1 MMEEKQLRKLKRE
14 QLLELLLEMSEE
26 KDRLQEKLD
35 EANRELERRE
45 VILKNAGSIADAA
58 VQITGILEKAQ
69 ETADLYLRSV
79 MQSHPENDGKSN

>member
-1 MMEEKQLRKLKRE
+1 MMDEKQLRKLKRE

-26 KDRLQEKLD
+26 KDRLQEELD
-35 EANRELERRE
+35 AAKKELQRRE
-45 VILKNAGSIADAA
+45 VVMQNAGSIADAA

-79 MQSHPENDGKSN
+79 MQSYPDNGKNQK